1 MLHVAQNTAGWSV
14 GFTVGVVV
22 VLVVAVL
29 VITIAVLAAR
39 IGDRARAAIPVLK
52 RVHED
57 TNSLHSVD
65 TVNSSAVRVLEGAR
79 AARRTLTGG

>member
-1 MLHVAQNTAGWSV
+1 MLLVAEITAGWVV
-14 GFTVGVVV
+14 GFTIGVVV

-39 IGDRARAAIPVLK
+39 IGDRARVAIKVLE
-52 RVHED
+52 RVRED
-57 TNSLHSVD
+57 TSSLHAVD

-79 AARRTLTGG
+79 AARTTLTGG

>member
-1 MLHVAQNTAGWSV
+1 VLHVAQNTAGWSV

-39 IGDRARAAIPVLK
+39 IGDRARMAVKVLE
-52 RVHED
+52 RARED
-57 TNSLHSVD
+57 TNSLHAVD

>member
-1 MLHVAQNTAGWSV
+1 MLLAAQNTVGWSV

-39 IGDRARAAIPVLK
+39 IGDRATVAVKVLEQA
-52 RVHED
+52 RDD
-57 TNSLHSVD
+57 TNSLHAVD